1 MLTIIID
8 IILVIINLTKT
19 CPARSLGRSV
29 LLIVS
34 EAQGSSFVR
43 SESNGTDSIWLL
55 AWSLSVRVKDGDGAD
70 GGEEDLLDN
79 HHNDVN
85 LMLSG
90 KSLCPSMRGLLAS
103 NRATLSFVLS

>member
-1 MLTIIID
+1 MISSSSRHD
-8 IILVIINLTKT
+8 SNLTKT

-55 AWSLSVRVKDGDGAD
+55 AWSLSMRVYDGDGAD
-70 GGEEDLLDN
+70 DGDLDDL
-79 HHNDVN
+79 HNDAN

-90 KSLCPSMRGLLAS
+90 KSLCPSIRGLLAS
-103 NRATLSFVLS
+103 IRLTLSLVLS